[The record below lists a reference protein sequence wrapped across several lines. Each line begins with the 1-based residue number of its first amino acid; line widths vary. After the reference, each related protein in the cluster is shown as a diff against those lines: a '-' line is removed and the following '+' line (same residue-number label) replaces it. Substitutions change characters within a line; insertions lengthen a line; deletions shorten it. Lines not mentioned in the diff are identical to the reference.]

1 MPMSGTVNTTSF
13 ARDTLSAT
21 TLILDALA
29 TVGNERRTLLTQAQE
44 LLFTAHADAY
54 GPDELAL
61 AQAILA
67 VTRKYEATGAD
78 R

>member
-1 MPMSGTVNTTSF
+1 MSMSGTVNTTGF

-21 TLILDALA
+21 ALILDALA
-29 TVGNERRTLLTQAQE
+29 TTGNERRTLLTQAQD
-44 LLFTAHADAY
+44 LLFHAHEEAY
-54 GPDELAL
+54 GSDELAL

-67 VTRKYEATGAD
+67 VTRKYEQTGAD